1 MNGWVI
7 CLFVVVFMII
17 VPVGVAFGLWFKDRK
32 DEERKGYWDPE

>member
-1 MNGWVI
+1 MNGWIICSIVI
-7 CLFVVVFMII
+7 VFMVI